1 MFDSRRSRSQD
12 HHDAERL
19 LREIRPDGPD
29 AANRLR
35 RLLDLKDNAQYGFL
49 HVGGQDLQAVL
60 RQGRALIEFAERSL
74 RD

>member
-1 MFDSRRSRSQD
+1 LNANDTLDRGT
-12 HHDAERL
+12 HPERL
-19 LREIRPDGPD
+19 LREIAPDGPD

-60 RQGRALIEFAERSL
+60 RQSRALIEFAERSL
-74 RD
+74 RG